1 MSDSS
6 AHNLAWRSFL
16 APRFWPTWLGFAV
29 LWLISR
35 LPYDSQLWLGR
46 QLGKL
51 SWHALPSRRRVT
63 MTNLDIAFPEQ
74 TPEARE
80 LMAREVYAHVGM
92 SIAEGASL
100 WFRPISF
107 YTERFELLGTDYMEE
122 ALSLKR
128 GVILLQAHFSLLEM
142 NATVIGPRYPTS
154 AVFDAPKNP
163 LFAAFLINRR
173 ARFMRELIDNKQIR
187 KMIRRL
193 KAGEV
198 VWYSPDQSVSRSH
211 GGIETTFFGQAVL
224 STAGTCRMAGMTG
237 AVVLPLIPTRHASTG
252 RYTLRIGAPVEMNH
266 SDDHA
271 ATQQINDMFEAQVR
285 LQPEQYFWMHKR
297 FKPPGPDYPN
307 PYA

>member
-142 NATVIGPRYPTS
+142 NATVIEP
-154 AVFDAPKNP
+154 AVC
-163 LFAAFLINRR
+163 R
-173 ARFMRELIDNKQIR
+173 
-187 KMIRRL
+187 
-193 KAGEV
+193 V
-198 VWYSPDQSVSRSH
+198 PDQ
-211 GGIETTFFGQAVL
+211 
-224 STAGTCRMAGMTG
+224 
-237 AVVLPLIPTRHASTG
+237 PTRTFHA
-252 RYTLRIGAPVEMNH
+252 RADR
-266 SDDHA
+266 
-271 ATQQINDMFEAQVR
+271 Q
-285 LQPEQYFWMHKR
+285 
-297 FKPPGPDYPN
+297 
-307 PYA
+307 